1 MSNKVKSFQ
10 NNDIIIDDGLKTYYI
25 KNKQGTVYGKFDF
38 RPSDT
43 NLISR
48 YDEVVEHL
56 NNFSIPENEQPDIKK
71 VEGMVA
77 DELSYLIG
85 ADAKETFF
93 SILGPFSPLASG
105 KLFFEEVV
113 DSIGRV
119 IERETTSR
127 TQKVRTRMN
136 KYVAKYRK

>member
-1 MSNKVKSFQ
+1 MSNKLVKPQS
-10 NNDIIIDDGLKTYYI
+10 NDIIIDDGLKTYYI
-25 KNKQGTVYGKFDF
+25 KNKQGHVYGKFDF

-56 NNFSIPENEQPDIKK
+56 
-71 VEGMVA
+71 
-77 DELSYLIG
+77 
-85 ADAKETFF
+85 KESFF

-113 DSIGRV
+113 DAIGRV
-119 IERETTSR
+119 IETETEHR
-127 TQKVRTRMN
+127 AKKVRTRMN

>member
-1 MSNKVKSFQ
+1 MSNKLVKPQS
-10 NNDIIIDDGLKTYYI
+10 NDIIIDDGLKTYYI
-25 KNKQGTVYGKFDF
+25 KNKQGHVYGKFDF

-56 NNFSIPENEQPDIKK
+56 NSFSTPENEPADIKK
-71 VEGMVA
+71 VENMVA

-85 ADAKETFF
+85 SDSKESFF

-113 DSIGRV
+113 DAIGRV
-119 IERETTSR
+119 IETETEHR
-127 TQKVRTRMN
+127 AKKVRTRMN
-136 KYVAKYRK
+136 KYVTKYRK